1 MPKTSLDAIDRKILK
16 YLIKNARMPFL
27 EIARECGISG
37 AAIHQRIRKLD
48 DSGVILGSRLIVDP
62 KMMGFDVCAHI
73 SITLKDPQLLKQT
86 VEQLKEIPE
95 IVEAHFITGSGNI
108 LVKLYCVDNE
118 HLMRTIFDGILR
130 IQGVSSTETQISLQ
144 EAFQRQVNIDFI
156 EEKHPAENHPLSPH
170 DGDPIGSPFFHA
182 CEGKGATRFVI
193 ISRKNP
199 PGPDFPDLP
208 GTRTTKSRHPAI
220 YPENRPP
227 PAKRRTCR
235 HKRKAP
241 RLKTGGAPR
250 QTIV

>member
-62 KMMGFDVCAHI
+62 KMMGFDVRAHI

-108 LVKLYCVDNE
+108 LVDNE

-156 EEKHPAENHPLSPH
+156 EE
-170 DGDPIGSPFFHA
+170 
-182 CEGKGATRFVI
+182 
-193 ISRKNP
+193 
-199 PGPDFPDLP
+199 
-208 GTRTTKSRHPAI
+208 
-220 YPENRPP
+220 
-227 PAKRRTCR
+227 
-235 HKRKAP
+235 
-241 RLKTGGAPR
+241 
-250 QTIV
+250 